1 MSSKDKL
8 TIHGKFIGWKFID
21 IFFLQLLMYYYI
33 IPFLKM
39 QLVLVLLAFL
49 HFVNGLITSEFM
61 ISKIGQFCINEN
73 FKYISLIDMTT
84 NPSSLANIEHQKK
97 LMEMDLRLKLI
108 FPTDIE
114 KLEVNNL
121 LDVLSKYQTTKSK
134 YSKQLLKKKK

>member
-21 IFFLQLLMYYYI
+21 TFFLQFMYYYI

-39 QLVLVLLAFL
+39 QLVLVLLAYL
-49 HFVNGLITSEFM
+49 HFVNGFITSEFM
-61 ISKIGQFCINEN
+61 ILKIGQFCINQN
-73 FKYISLIDMTT
+73 FRYISLIDMTT

-108 FPTDIE
+108 LPADIE
-114 KLEVNNL
+114 KLQVNNL
-121 LDVLSKYQTTKSK
+121 LNVLSKYQSTKSK
-134 YSKQLLKKKK
+134 YF

>member
-1 MSSKDKL
+1 M
-8 TIHGKFIGWKFID
+8 D
-21 IFFLQLLMYYYI
+21 IFFLQFMYYYI

-49 HFVNGLITSEFM
+49 HFVNGFITSEFM
-61 ISKIGQFCINEN
+61 ILKIGQFCINQN
-73 FKYISLIDMTT
+73 FRYISLIDMTT

-121 LDVLSKYQTTKSK
+121 LDVLSKYQSTKSK
-134 YSKQLLKKKK
+134 YSKQLLKKRNTIKTSL